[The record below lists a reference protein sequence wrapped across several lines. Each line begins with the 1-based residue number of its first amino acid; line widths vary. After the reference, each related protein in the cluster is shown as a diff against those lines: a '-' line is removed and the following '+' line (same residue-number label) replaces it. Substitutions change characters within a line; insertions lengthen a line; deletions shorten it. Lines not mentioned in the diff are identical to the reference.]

1 MKNIKS
7 LYVLAFII
15 SILRISNV
23 AYADVIDFDFD
34 TPHYI
39 HDTIITPSYYAVF
52 GGLFLI
58 LILIDVFFMIRIYK
72 EKNKEEK

>member
-1 MKNIKS
+1 MEKIKS

-15 SILRISNV
+15 SLSISNV
-23 AYADVIDFDFD
+23 AYADAIDFD
-34 TPHYI
+34 TPYYI
-39 HDTIITPSYYAVF
+39 HDMIVTPSYYAVF

>member
-1 MKNIKS
+1 MERIKS

-15 SILRISNV
+15 SLLSISNI
-23 AYADVIDFDFD
+23 AYADVIDFD
-34 TPHYI
+34 TPNYI
-39 HDTIITPSYYAVF
+39 YDTIVTPSYYAVL

-58 LILIDVFFMIRIYK
+58 LILIDVFFMICIYK